1 MHLAQN
7 SDTLILRGLKLSH
20 VRLLA
25 ALAETGQIGQAAER
39 MNIAQPA
46 ASRLLAEVE
55 RIVGA
60 PVHARTGRGMVLTA
74 VGETLALRAQRIQT
88 ELRDAARDIAEVAA
102 GQTGHVRIGSVT
114 GPAIDRVLPALRAA
128 CLYAPRITAEVK
140 VAGSDQL
147 CELLLA
153 GKLDFA
159 IGRLPEGPSRALFDI
174 TPIATEPVSLVVR
187 RSHPL
192 MRKAKLLPVD
202 LCAYEWVMPPAASLL
217 TRTVQERLR
226 VHGLPSPQQVLST
239 DSFLMIFALLQ
250 HSDTIAPLARAVA
263 ESFSAAADSPYCA
276 LAIDLGIEVESFGLI
291 TRAGSILPPVAARLA
306 AEIHAQPKGKL

>member
-1 MHLAQN
+1 MHLAQH
-7 SDTLILRGLKLSH
+7 SDTLLLRGLKLSH

-25 ALAETGQIGQAAER
+25 ALAETGQIGQAADR

-128 CLYAPRITAEVK
+128 CLHAPRITAEVK

-263 ESFSAAADSPYCA
+263 ESFSADADSPYCA

-306 AEIHAQPKGKL
+306 AEIHAQPKGTL